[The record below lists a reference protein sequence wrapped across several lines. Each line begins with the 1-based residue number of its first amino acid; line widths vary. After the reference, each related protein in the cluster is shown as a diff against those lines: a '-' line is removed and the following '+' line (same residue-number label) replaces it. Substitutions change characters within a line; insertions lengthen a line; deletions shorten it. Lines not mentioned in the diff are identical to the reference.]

1 LGETHTQ
8 QIYIK
13 ICVSVAVPDLIMHAK
28 FRSEIYKGYNLTGGQ
43 ICDIPIE
50 SCMGATT
57 E

>member
-1 LGETHTQ
+1 LGETDTQ